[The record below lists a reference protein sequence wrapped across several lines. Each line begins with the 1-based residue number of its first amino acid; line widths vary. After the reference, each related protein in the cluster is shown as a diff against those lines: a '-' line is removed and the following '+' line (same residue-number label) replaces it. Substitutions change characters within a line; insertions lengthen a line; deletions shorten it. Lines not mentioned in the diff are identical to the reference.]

1 MLGKTNII
9 INKNSAAVLIDCS
22 YYIFYRYF
30 ATYRWFIF
38 QKKIF
43 DVNTITENKEFV
55 EAFIKHLNSD
65 LKKIMKKW
73 KTSIDNIILCM
84 DCPRSKIWRNDI
96 FPVYK
101 ASRTQNINFNCNIFR
116 VFNEYIASL
125 HIKQIYF
132 NRLEGDDI
140 VYLIQKNIKEWF
152 ANLKIVQKIIIITN
166 DNDYLQLADKNVNI
180 INMQMKDITSRGTKN
195 SQVDLVIKAIIGDKS
210 DNIPKISSYMTKDKA
225 LSIAMMT
232 EQERFIWLKEK
243 NLLDKFN
250 LNMNLIS
257 FDNIPKEL
265 VADFYENNI
274 ITVE

>member
-1 MLGKTNII
+1 MLGKSNII
-9 INKNSAAVLIDCS
+9 INRDNAIVLIDCS

-30 ATYRWFIF
+30 ATYRWFTF

-43 DVNTITENKEFV
+43 DVNTITENVEFV
-55 EAFIKHLNSD
+55 TAFIKHLNSD

-73 KTSIDNIILCM
+73 KTSTDNIILCM

-96 FPVYK
+96 YPVYK
-101 ASRTQNINFNCNIFR
+101 ASRTQSINFNGNIFKI
-116 VFNEYIASL
+116 FNEYIETL
-125 HIKQIYF
+125 NIKQIYF

-140 VYLIQKNIKEWF
+140 VYLIQKNIKELF
-152 ANLKIVQKIIIITN
+152 TKLKIVQKIIIITN

-195 SQVDLVIKAIIGDKS
+195 SQVDLLIKAIIGDKS

-232 EQERFIWLKEK
+232 ENERYDWLKEK

-257 FDNIPKEL
+257 FDNIPSEL
-265 VADFYENNI
+265 VNDFYENNI
-274 ITVE
+274 ITID

>member
-1 MLGKTNII
+1 MFNHCK
-9 INKNSAAVLIDCS
+9 ID
-22 YYIFYRYF
+22 
-30 ATYRWFIF
+30 
-38 QKKIF
+38 
-43 DVNTITENKEFV
+43 
-55 EAFIKHLNSD
+55 
-65 LKKIMKKW
+65 
-73 KTSIDNIILCM
+73 
-84 DCPRSKIWRNDI
+84 
-96 FPVYK
+96 
-101 ASRTQNINFNCNIFR
+101 
-116 VFNEYIASL
+116 
-125 HIKQIYF
+125 
-132 NRLEGDDI
+132 
-140 VYLIQKNIKEWF
+140 
-152 ANLKIVQKIIIITN
+152 QKIIIITN

-195 SQVDLVIKAIIGDKS
+195 SQVDLFIKAIIGDKS

-265 VADFYENNI
+265 VTDFYENNI